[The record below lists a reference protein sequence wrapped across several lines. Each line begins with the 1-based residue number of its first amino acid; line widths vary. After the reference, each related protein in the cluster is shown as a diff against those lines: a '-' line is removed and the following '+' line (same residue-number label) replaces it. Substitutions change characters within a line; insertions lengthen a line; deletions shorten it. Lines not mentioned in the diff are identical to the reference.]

1 MPGGRGVGGE
11 LTRRTPPAI
20 ASRAGFDGVP
30 LFAVAAPR
38 GAVGGGSD
46 FVVVSHPQEGHS
58 KNVLMCFTDRADAG
72 EFLREAKSRGL
83 ARAYVGATDL
93 GAVLRWHLLDRPE
106 EYRQTAFRLIP
117 SPRQVARA
125 QQLLGGG
132 AVEGVPVFQAEG
144 LSLRSS
150 TPTPGGAAGLQF
162 PLFLDAGDLEAAVTR
177 ARASGAPRKP
187 SDHLTETFWAG
198 VAERAREA
206 REGGAGVGG
215 AAEETAREET
225 VARTAARALEGVKA
239 REISLE
245 RGKPKDEP
253 YPRIEVGSLEDVLRR
268 MREDALGEAP
278 EETGG
283 EWSRVVLVPG
293 GANQGGSGSSDS
305 E

>member
-1 MPGGRGVGGE
+1 MGGE

-46 FVVVSHPQEGHS
+46 FIVVSHPQEGHS
-58 KNVLMCFTDRADAG
+58 KNLLMCFTDRADAG

-150 TPTPGGAAGLQF
+150 TPTPGGGVGLQF

-206 REGGAGVGG
+206 REGGAGIGG

>member
-1 MPGGRGVGGE
+1 M
-11 LTRRTPPAI
+11 
-20 ASRAGFDGVP
+20 RAPRADTSLVGFDGVP

-46 FVVVSHPQEGHS
+46 FIVVSHPQEGRN
-58 KNVLMCFTDRADAG
+58 KNLLMCFTDRADAG

-83 ARAYVGATDL
+83 GRAFVGATDL

-150 TPTPGGAAGLQF
+150 APGSGGGEDRGGGATGLQF

-206 REGGAGVGG
+206 REGGAGIGG

-239 REISLE
+239 REMSLE

-283 EWSRVVLVPG
+283 EWGRVVLVPG
-293 GANQGGSGSSDS
+293 GAHQGGSGSSDS

>member
-46 FVVVSHPQEGHS
+46 FIVVSHPQEGHS

-150 TPTPGGAAGLQF
+150 APTPGGAAGLQF

-278 EETGG
+278 EDTGG

-293 GANQGGSGSSDS
+293 GAHQGGLGSSDS